1 MPGRQTQV
9 TLPQAS
15 GSVQPVRMIAGLIL
29 SIAIQVSDQAFYFGT
44 IDQERCGS
52 LTHTLSSYGFG

>member
-1 MPGRQTQV
+1 
-9 TLPQAS
+9 
-15 GSVQPVRMIAGLIL
+15 MIAGLIL
-29 SIAIQVSDQAFYFGT
+29 SIAIQVSDQAFDFGT